1 MDYFTDKSD
10 IITTTKTTE
19 ATTEA
24 TTEFT
29 ATSTSTSTTT
39 STPTTD
45 LVTDEGTT
53 QLSTITTEF
62 VMPTFGD
69 SENSDFST
77 EKSPETKSEFI
88 TEAPKI
94 PATWTDWVSFNF
106 RRIKSLVVQL
116 KKNDCDMCGCDCQK
130 SKKFV
135 LMRTCELDDIPVDSS
150 YCIGD
155 ETKFLDIDCTAQCSL
170 SGIR

>member
-1 MDYFTDKSD
+1 MDYYTDKSD
-10 IITTTKTTE
+10 IITTQE
-19 ATTEA
+19 AQA

-29 ATSTSTSTTT
+29 TTSTSTSTTT
-39 STPTTD
+39 STATTD

-53 QLSTITTEF
+53 QLSTIATRY

-69 SENSDFST
+69 LENLDFST

-94 PATWTDWVSFNF
+94 PATWTDWVSFYF
-106 RRIKSLVVQL
+106 RCIKPLVVQF
-116 KKNDCDMCGCDCQK
+116 KKNDCDMCGCDCLK

-135 LMRTCELDDIPVDSS
+135 SMRTCELDDIPVDSS

-155 ETKFLDIDCTAQCSL
+155 ETKFLDIDCTAQCSS